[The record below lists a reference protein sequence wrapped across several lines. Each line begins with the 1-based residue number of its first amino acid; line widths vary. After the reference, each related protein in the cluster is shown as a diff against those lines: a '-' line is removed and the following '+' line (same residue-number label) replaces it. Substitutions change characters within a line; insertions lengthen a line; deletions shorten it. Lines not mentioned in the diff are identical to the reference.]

1 MKTPRPIWS
10 FAVIALFLFLLFA
23 ASCGTLEV
31 GIVSDTSPDR
41 LSSTPSALSATSS
54 RDFDATIS
62 ALGTMNAY
70 LATRMAAQ
78 VTPGPG
84 LESTVSALSTINA
97 YLATRV
103 AARATPGPGL
113 ESTTLALATLSSYL
127 STWGPVGVIP
137 TPDATFTPA
146 PGASPTDGSAP
157 YCRPA
162 EASVDLSASATT
174 LKVGQAVSV
183 TMTLANGDAS
193 EAKLGLIQYSLEVR
207 PAGVLT
213 SDVGPVEHRLTLE
226 PGQSD
231 EAEFVLYA
239 STPGQAMLT
248 GLTSYEMHALDY
260 SWGSWSGC
268 RTWPLEIIVA
278 PALDTD

>member
-1 MKTPRPIWS
+1 MKTPRRLWN
-10 FAVIALFLFLLFA
+10 FALLALSLVLLFA
-23 ASCGTLEV
+23 AACATLEV

-41 LSSTPSALSATSS
+41 LTSTPSATPSTSA
-54 RDFDATIS
+54 RDVDATIS
-62 ALGTMNAY
+62 ALSTINAY
-70 LATRMAAQ
+70 LATQVAAQ
-78 VTPGPG
+78 ATPGPG
-84 LESTVSALSTINA
+84 LESTVSALATMSS
-97 YLATRV
+97 YLATRGP
-103 AARATPGPGL
+103 ARVTIA
-113 ESTTLALATLSSYL
+113 
-127 STWGPVGVIP
+127 
-137 TPDATFTPA
+137 PDATFTP
-146 PGASPTDGSAP
+146 PPPTDGSPP